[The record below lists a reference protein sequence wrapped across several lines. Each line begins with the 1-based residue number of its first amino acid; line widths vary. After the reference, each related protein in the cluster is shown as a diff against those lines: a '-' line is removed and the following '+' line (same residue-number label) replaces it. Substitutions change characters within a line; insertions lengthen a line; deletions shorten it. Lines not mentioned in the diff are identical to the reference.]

1 MIVDMPNTTSS
12 LIGKKLQELRES
24 GGVVALGRV
33 LTLLIE
39 TDFAHI
45 EEAVKAANSASRLHP
60 SRIILLADDDQPEGA
75 DQIKLPAVLATT

>member
-45 EEAVKAANSASRLHP
+45 EEAVK
-60 SRIILLADDDQPEGA
+60 
-75 DQIKLPAVLATT
+75 K